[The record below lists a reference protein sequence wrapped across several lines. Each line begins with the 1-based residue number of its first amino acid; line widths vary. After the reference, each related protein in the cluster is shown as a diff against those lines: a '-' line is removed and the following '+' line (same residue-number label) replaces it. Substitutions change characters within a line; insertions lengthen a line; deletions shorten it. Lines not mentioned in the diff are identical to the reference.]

1 MKKITLLILPVALW
15 IGCQKASQKNLLTNT
30 DWLIGTW
37 ENKSPEGHF
46 AELWNKTDSGTLIGK
61 SYFIVNK
68 DTLFSES
75 IELAQKD
82 DAVYYSAT
90 VKGQNNNQPV
100 AFKLTSN
107 KPGELVFEN
116 PKHDYP
122 QKIVYKKVNDDS
134 LVAIIS
140 GNQQG
145 KNSLEQFPLKR
156 VK

>member
-1 MKKITLLILPVALW
+1 MKKTTLIFLSAALW
-15 IGCQKASQKNLLTNT
+15 ISCQKSGQKNLLA
-30 DWLIGTW
+30 DAQWLVGNW
-37 ENKSPEGHF
+37 ENKAPEGQF
-46 AELWNKTDSGTLIGK
+46 SEIWSQGENGVLNGK

-68 DTLFSES
+68 DTLFSEN
-75 IELAQKD
+75 IELSQKD
-82 DAVYYSAT
+82 DAVFYTAT

-100 AFKLTSN
+100 AFKLTSS

-140 GNQQG
+140 GSQQG
-145 KNSLEQFPLKR
+145 KQSLEQFPLKR
-156 VK
+156 AK

>member
-1 MKKITLLILPVALW
+1 MKKITLLILPAALW
-15 IGCQKASQKNLLTNT
+15 IGCQKASQKNLLSNA
-30 DWLIGTW
+30 DWLVGAW

-46 AELWNKTDSGTLIGK
+46 SELWNKADDGTLIGK

-82 DAVYYSAT
+82 DAVFYSAT

-156 VK
+156 IK